1 MVKLPA
7 RKKDTHVYILWGLH
21 FSSLRKPEERSD
33 DGIFGA
39 LMHSFLM
46 WMQKVSN
53 SLDPV
58 VKRHGMP
65 ILAFLY
71 DQLILNFT
79 PERLEQIADFNRR
92 AAQQMMETLPAG
104 DEDTLT
110 RGYDEVILPSGHPD
124 ELGIEPG

>member
-1 MVKLPA
+1 
-7 RKKDTHVYILWGLH
+7 
-21 FSSLRKPEERSD
+21 
-33 DGIFGA
+33 
-39 LMHSFLM
+39 M
-46 WMQKVSN
+46 WMPKVSN

-79 PERLEQIADFNRR
+79 PERLEHIADFNRR